1 MSWNATHNFVKKET
15 YAVSEVCWINYA
27 TCTIYYKFFIKT
39 YLIHNHYSALSCSVC
54 KKIVFFYHFFF
65 CPKDGLE
72 LCWLVPE
79 TCKRCFQ
86 MFSEK
91 SYIYMRKLKWGHVVR
106 IQRCGCGVCKDF
118 GWCYDIPNRKRG
130 SHLNRYQIGKK
141 NWNSFGHK
149 LWT

>member
-1 MSWNATHNFVKKET
+1 MSWMPHIIFFKRKHMQYQKFANSHMHNILQIVHKKHT
-15 YAVSEVCWINYA
+15 LF
-27 TCTIYYKFFIKT
+27 TITI
-39 YLIHNHYSALSCSVC
+39 LHCSVC
-54 KKIVFFYHFFF
+54 KNFFLLHHFFF